1 MMLRTSK
8 KRKKKSSPKGA
19 KQILHK
25 TSITLAGEKVNMS
38 IKEKLTAELTDAKL
52 GKYETAVKNAV
63 MKTICKFCEQNAEF
77 KQAIE
82 QSGKSFADCLK
93 ATVKGAGAS
102 LEDLEVYK
110 RAVAFYFPGADIK
123 CTMTL
128 DLGDDGFSNSKP
140 ASEEHKLSLDL
151 DSLLDF

>member
-8 KRKKKSSPKGA
+8 KSKKKSSRKGA

-52 GKYETAVKNAV
+52 GKHETVVKNAV
-63 MKTICKFCEQNAEF
+63 MKTICKFCKQNAEF

-82 QSGKSFADCLK
+82 QSSKSFADCLK
-93 ATVKGAGAS
+93 ATVKAYLATAIDAAKRLCEFIGNNSTDSNHDLFVSKAKQFFEKMT
-102 LEDLEVYK
+102 EDI
-110 RAVAFYFPGADIK
+110 A
-123 CTMTL
+123 
-128 DLGDDGFSNSKP
+128 
-140 ASEEHKLSLDL
+140 
-151 DSLLDF
+151 

>member
-1 MMLRTSK
+1 MD
-8 KRKKKSSPKGA
+8 
-19 KQILHK
+19 I
-25 TSITLAGEKVNMS
+25 E
-38 IKEKLTAELTDAKL
+38 EKLTAELENVIL
-52 GKYETAVKNAV
+52 GKKETAVKDAV
-63 MKTICKFCEQNAEF
+63 LKTICKFCEQNDEF

-82 QSGKSFADCLK
+82 QSNKPFVDCLK
-93 ATVKGAGAS
+93 ATVKNAGTS
-102 LEDLEVYK
+102 IEDLEVYK

-128 DLGDDGFSNSKP
+128 DLGDDGFSNNEP